1 MTDRLR
7 YFFYMAGVWDHS
19 DIVSV
24 SHEISKNNNRESY
37 RGDIGALPSQFLK
50 RNIKNQ

>member
-19 DIVSV
+19 VSY
-24 SHEISKNNNRESY
+24 ETSKNNNRESY

-50 RNIKNQ
+50 RIIKNQ